1 MPKSVLSNFV
11 NGTRALLV
19 AQIIA
24 CTGAIALAG
33 WTLGVTNQVLREI
46 SGMRFGGAF
55 GAMSASLSS
64 GLGETGKAALA
75 LAMSFFTWRTLVRE
89 TGLPPDTAVE
99 IMAGLVRNAG
109 A

>member
-33 WTLGVTNQVLREI
+33 WTLGVTNQVLRE
-46 SGMRFGGAF
+46 RNR
-55 GAMSASLSS
+55 ASTAASS
-64 GLGETGKAALA
+64 LVW
-75 LAMSFFTWRTLVRE
+75 SFVK
-89 TGLPPDTAVE
+89 D
-99 IMAGLVRNAG
+99 
-109 A
+109 